1 VTWADNALTTS
12 PHTIT
17 MVDAADLPVNF
28 AEAYI
33 CNWNKRILG
42 VDGPCLRFMDAHGG
56 VPPIRQVVEAGRE
69 RDSTLLGSSI
79 CLPPNGS
86 ASAHVT
92 AGPGST
98 LHYTTL
104 HVHHSSVHAGNN
116 YSRRRQKG
124 VNRRLSSD
132 GANQR
137 LASQARR
144 RQPLRLIASWLQERH
159 SFRVDSKV
167 DRWVGS
173 GTDQTPRV
181 FLAPSGDEPS
191 DSSLR
196 VALGEL
202 R

>member
-1 VTWADNALTTS
+1 MTWADNALTTS

-56 VPPIRQVVEAGRE
+56 VPPLGRWLKSGE
-69 RDSTLLGSSI
+69 RGTRRSWALH
-79 CLPPNGS
+79 LPAAEWLSQCSRHGWPWQ
-86 ASAHVT
+86 H
-92 AGPGST
+92 PI
-98 LHYTTL
+98 LHA
-104 HVHHSSVHAGNN
+104 HHSSVDAGNN
-116 YSRRRQKG
+116 YTRGRQKG

>member
-56 VPPIRQVVEAGRE
+56 VPPIRQMVEVGGLDAPGR
-69 RDSTLLGSSI
+69 SI
-79 CLPPNGS
+79 FLPPNGS

-98 LHYTTL
+98 LYIL
-104 HVHHSSVHAGNN
+104 HVHHSSVDAGNN
-116 YSRRRQKG
+116 YTRGRQKG

-144 RQPLRLIASWLQERH
+144 RQPLRLSASWLQERH

>member
-56 VPPIRQVVEAGRE
+56 VPPIRQMVEVGGLDAPGR
-69 RDSTLLGSSI
+69 SI
-79 CLPPNGS
+79 FLPPNGS

-98 LHYTTL
+98 LYYMRIIHPSMQGTITL
-104 HVHHSSVHAGNN
+104 E
-116 YSRRRQKG
+116 
-124 VNRRLSSD
+124 D
-132 GANQR
+132 GKR
-137 LASQARR
+137 
-144 RQPLRLIASWLQERH
+144 E
-159 SFRVDSKV
+159 
-167 DRWVGS
+167 
-173 GTDQTPRV
+173 
-181 FLAPSGDEPS
+181 
-191 DSSLR
+191 
-196 VALGEL
+196 
-202 R
+202 